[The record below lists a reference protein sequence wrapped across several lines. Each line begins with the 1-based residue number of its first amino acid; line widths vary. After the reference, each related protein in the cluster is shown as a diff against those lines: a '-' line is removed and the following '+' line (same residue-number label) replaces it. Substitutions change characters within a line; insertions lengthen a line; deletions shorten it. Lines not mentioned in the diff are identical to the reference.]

1 MAEPTT
7 KIHGKRVT
15 ESQLIN
21 EIHSLLHG
29 TGSRPYPLSVTEV
42 AKILGVSRMTI
53 YRYVRKMKKDKS
65 VPKLRDGH

>member
-15 ESQLIN
+15 EPQLMH

-42 AKILGVSRMTI
+42 AKTLDISRMTVLVSATLI
-53 YRYVRKMKKDKS
+53 HNIGPATS
-65 VPKLRDGH
+65 CWI